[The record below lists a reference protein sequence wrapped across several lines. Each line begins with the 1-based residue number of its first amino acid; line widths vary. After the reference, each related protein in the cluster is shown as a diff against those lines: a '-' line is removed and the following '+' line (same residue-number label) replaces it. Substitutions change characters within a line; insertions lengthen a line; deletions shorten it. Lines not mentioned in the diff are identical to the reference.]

1 MTPSLPRRAHHIVRF
16 SAHDDDLIP
25 AIADFVADGIRLG
38 ERVWLTI
45 SRDHW
50 QAVEALLLAQH
61 VRIVTAL
68 KHQQVLVTDLDEA
81 LAQLTVD
88 GRIDMSRVAAMSASI
103 LALPP
108 PIRIFGELAPRIAAR
123 GELAAAMEI
132 EKSGE
137 SLSRDS
143 GVNIL
148 CAYHVDQLSAGD
160 DCAAHVCAA
169 HDAAVPGGGPMPGVS
184 PVVMLAE
191 DLTDGRERHE
201 THLRSLGYQ
210 VVSASDGL
218 QALSLARMAR
228 PAVIL
233 LDVRLPGMSGV
244 EAAQLLKKDPSFLNV
259 PILALPAAEIT
270 AEVMRLANAV

>member
-45 SRDHW
+45 SRDRW
-50 QAVEALLLAQH
+50 QAVEAQLVSQH

-68 KHQQVLVTDLDEA
+68 KHQQVLVADVDDA

-88 GRIDMSRVAAMSASI
+88 GRIDMSRVNAMSASI

-108 PIRIFGELAPRIAAR
+108 PIRLFGELAPRIAAR
-123 GELAAAMEI
+123 GELDAAMAI
-132 EKSGE
+132 ERGGE
-137 SLSRDS
+137 SLSRES

-148 CAYHVDQLSAGD
+148 CAYHVDQLSAGE
-160 DCAAHVCAA
+160 DCARRVCAA
-169 HDAAVPGGGPMPGVS
+169 HDAAVPGAGPMPGVG
-184 PVVMLAE
+184 PVVLLAE
-191 DLTDGRERHE
+191 DLADGRERHE
-201 THLRSLGYQ
+201 EHLRSRGFQ

-228 PAVIL
+228 PSVML
-233 LDVRLPGMSGV
+233 LDVRLPGISGV
-244 EAAQLLKKDPSFLNV
+244 EALQLLKKDASFRDV
-259 PILALPAAEIT
+259 PILALTAAEIA
-270 AEVMRLANAV
+270 AEVIRLANAV

>member
-38 ERVWLTI
+38 ERVWLTL
-45 SRDHW
+45 SRDRW
-50 QAVEALLLAQH
+50 QAVEALLVSQH

-68 KHQQVLVTDLDEA
+68 KHEQVFVTDVDEA
-81 LAQLTVD
+81 LAQITVD
-88 GRIDMSRVAAMSASI
+88 GRIDMSRVAAMCAPM

-132 EKSGE
+132 EKNGE
-137 SLSRDS
+137 SLSRGL

-148 CAYHVDQLSAGD
+148 CAYHVDQMSASD
-160 DCAAHVCAA
+160 DCVARVCAA
-169 HDAAVPGGGPMPGVS
+169 HDAAVPGGGAMATVG
-184 PVVMLAE
+184 PVVLLAQE
-191 DLTDGRERHE
+191 GADLRDRHE
-201 THLRSLGYQ
+201 AHLRSRGFQ

-228 PAVIL
+228 PSVVL
-233 LDVRLPGMSGV
+233 LDVRLPGMSGA

-270 AEVMRLANAV
+270 AAVMRLANAV

>member
-1 MTPSLPRRAHHIVRF
+1 MTPSLPRRAHHVVRF

-45 SRDHW
+45 TRDRW
-50 QAVEALLLAQH
+50 QAVEALLVSQH
-61 VRIVTAL
+61 VRIGAAL
-68 KHQQVLVTDLDEA
+68 KHEQVFVTDVDEA

-88 GRIDMSRVAAMSASI
+88 GRIDMSRVAAMCAPM

-123 GELAAAMEI
+123 GEVEAAMEI
-132 EKSGE
+132 EKTGE
-137 SLSRDS
+137 SLSRDL
-143 GVNIL
+143 GINIL
-148 CAYHVDQLSAGD
+148 CAYHIDQLSAGD
-160 DCAAHVCAA
+160 DCALQVCGA
-169 HDAAVPGGGPMPGVS
+169 HDAAVAGGGPMTGLG
-184 PVVMLAE
+184 PVVLLAE
-191 DLTDGRERHE
+191 EAADVRERHE
-201 THLRSLGYQ
+201 ERLRSLGYQ

-228 PAVIL
+228 PAIML
-233 LDVRLPGMSGV
+233 LDVRLPGISGI
-244 EAAQLLKKDPSFLNV
+244 EAAQLLKKDASFRDV
-259 PILALPAAEIT
+259 PILALTAAEMT